1 MFLRERMRARK
12 SEGKVSLVDY
22 IQEGALGVEVGDY
35 RPGPDL
41 TAVGKLYAD
50 GRAVFNEDTSDLGV
64 GLELSATGSGGLLD
78 GVRETPHATLEDAV
92 VARIAEAGGFESGKE
107 EGGVVEG
114 PGEERLDL
122 LGLEELVEHVVGGAE
137 EDTFEDCLVVSA
149 LDGGHDL
156 GEGGRG
162 GEHIGV
168 NDAGGPHP
176 EVDPFEVG
184 VGIRGGDAGNLL
196 GDLGVVVPDSDSSSV
211 GEGVD
216 AFRVDGQD
224 FEAVGFEVEVLHN
237 LAFEKEGGVGVAGKP
252 VAGEYLVGESCA
264 AEYAAALQG
273 EDSEAGLGQDRQR
286 R

>member
-1 MFLRERMRARK
+1 M
-12 SEGKVSLVDY
+12 V
-22 IQEGALGVEVGDY
+22 
-35 RPGPDL
+35 
-41 TAVGKLYAD
+41 T
-50 GRAVFNEDTSDLGV
+50 
-64 GLELSATGSGGLLD
+64 
-78 GVRETPHATLEDAV
+78 
-92 VARIAEAGGFESGKE
+92 RIAEAGSLQAGKE
-107 EGGVVEG
+107 EWGVIEG

-122 LGLEELVEHVVGGAE
+122 LRLEELVEHVVGGAE

-156 GEGGRG
+156 GKGGRG
-162 GEHIGV
+162 GEHIRV

-184 VGIRGGDAGNLL
+184 VGIRGRDAGDFL
-196 GDLGVVVPDSDSSSV
+196 GDLGVVVPDANGSSA

-216 AFRVDGQD
+216 AFGVDGED
-224 FEAVGFEVEVLHN
+224 LEAVGFEVEVLHN

-264 AEYAAALQG
+264 AEYVASFQG